1 MNTHHIEISI
11 EIETLRRHRELL
23 DKQIK
28 ELEEEYN
35 QKHKR
40 KRKGHDMHMDISDH

>member
-11 EIETLRRHRELL
+11 EVETLKRQRELL

-28 ELEEEYN
+28 ELEEEYEFAVGA
-35 QKHKR
+35 QYDDALAQR
-40 KRKGHDMHMDISDH
+40 